1 MARST
6 GVLKS
11 PASGFSIVENGP
23 SILYDIRSAAA
34 LEWSVRE
41 LLCNVVE
48 RAGVRQAERTMVALI
63 QEVQIAALRQRLASP
78 RSAVHRRVSR
88 RSPNAIMT
96 RKYKILIVDDHP
108 LIRRGLSDLIN
119 RQADLEVCGE
129 AADADEAIRLVDSSS
144 PDVAVID
151 MSLKSGHGLD
161 LIGQIRLKNDRVRML
176 VSSMH
181 DELLFAERS
190 LRAGAMGYVPK
201 QEPAEKLLDAIRH
214 VLRGQVY
221 LTPRM
226 SNRLLHC
233 MVGGAPSGE
242 NPVAGLSD
250 RELEVFEMIGQGM
263 TTQQIAH
270 SLQLSD
276 KTIET
281 HREKIKHKLNLKNS
295 AELGRAAVQW
305 VMENA

>member
-1 MARST
+1 
-6 GVLKS
+6 
-11 PASGFSIVENGP
+11 
-23 SILYDIRSAAA
+23 
-34 LEWSVRE
+34 
-41 LLCNVVE
+41 
-48 RAGVRQAERTMVALI
+48 
-63 QEVQIAALRQRLASP
+63 
-78 RSAVHRRVSR
+78 
-88 RSPNAIMT
+88 
-96 RKYKILIVDDHP
+96 
-108 LIRRGLSDLIN
+108 
-119 RQADLEVCGE
+119 
-129 AADADEAIRLVDSSS
+129 
-144 PDVAVID
+144 
-151 MSLKSGHGLD
+151 
-161 LIGQIRLKNDRVRML
+161 
-176 VSSMH
+176 MH

-233 MVGGAPSGE
+233 MVGGAPNGE
-242 NPVAGLSD
+242 DPVVGLSD

-263 TTQQIAH
+263 TTQQIAN
-270 SLQLSD
+270 SLELSD

-305 VMENA
+305 MMENA